1 MSIRR
6 ILLFAFLCFSVVTAA
21 LVTSFTYTR
30 ASAALKAEI
39 RRSVETQARDVVAEL
54 EALVFERVEDVYGWS
69 RVEPM
74 QELKV
79 DDVDKRLANY
89 LRDVKTSYAGIYEN
103 LSCVRDGKVLAAS
116 EPGLIGTRWNDA
128 PVWLDIEFGTA
139 RISLT
144 RPAVVDGVP
153 VLTLSTRLD
162 DAFSGR
168 PLGTLHALYDWTE
181 IDALLDYAMGAS
193 GRDALVVDAA
203 GRVIAASANF
213 RRRPG
218 IADVTLSRW
227 HDGRR
232 ASGVNELDG
241 APLAAGRQL
250 VGFARALGYKGL
262 PDLGWT
268 VLVLTPQRIALA
280 PSRALLHALI
290 ALFLVTAGVAA
301 LLAIGI
307 SGRIAR
313 PIQSLTALTR
323 AVDLDAELP
332 RMPSGG
338 GSEVEELGRAFAR
351 MLEDLQRTRR
361 ERERVAK
368 LAAAGEMAAML
379 AHEVRNPLGILRSS
393 TQLLA
398 RESGLSVRGRE
409 MLGYMLGECDRIN
422 GLVQGL
428 LDSARPRAPV
438 FAPLDLAALVRGLG
452 GPLAVRATEKGV
464 NLRFE
469 APSEPVVLEGD
480 RDQILQAVLN
490 LAINAL
496 QAAPEGGT
504 VAIRCRA
511 AGTGAALEVAD
522 DGPGIPP
529 AERQRIL
536 EPFVSHRAGGIGLGL
551 AVVQDI
557 VQRHGGTLAIGESD
571 LGGARFT
578 LTLPLTRKENPT

>member
-6 ILLFAFLCFSVVTAA
+6 ILLIAFLCFSVVTAA

-103 LSCVRDGKVLAAS
+103 ISCERDGRVIAAS
-116 EPGLIGTRWNDA
+116 EPGLIGTRWNDG
-128 PVWLDIEFGTA
+128 PVWLDIEFGNA
-139 RISLT
+139 HVSLT
-144 RPAVVDGVP
+144 RPAEIDGVP

-193 GRDALVVDAA
+193 DRDALVVDAN
-203 GRVIAASANF
+203 GHVIAASANF
-213 RRRPG
+213 RQRPG
-218 IADVTLSRW
+218 LTDAVLDHW
-227 HDGRR
+227 HDRRR

-241 APLAAGRQL
+241 APLVAGRQL

-290 ALFLVTAGVAA
+290 GLFLVTAAVAA
-301 LLAIGI
+301 LLALRI

-332 RMPSGG
+332 RMPAGG
-338 GSEVEELGRAFAR
+338 GSEVSELGRAFAR
-351 MLEDLQRTRR
+351 MLEDLQRSRR
-361 ERERVAK
+361 ELVRVTK

-398 RESGLSVRGRE
+398 RESGLTPRGRE
-409 MLGYMLGECDRIN
+409 MLGYMLDECDRIN

-428 LDSARPRAPV
+428 LESARPRAPV
-438 FAPLDLAALVRGLG
+438 FATLDLAALVRGLG
-452 GPLAVRATEKGV
+452 ELLAARAAEKEV
-464 NLRFE
+464 NLQLE
-469 APSEPVVLEGD
+469 APSEPLALEGD
-480 RDQILQAVLN
+480 RDQLLQAALN

-496 QAAPEGGT
+496 QATPAGGT
-504 VAIRCRA
+504 VAIRCRSV
-511 AGTGAALEVAD
+511 AGDAVLEVAD
-522 DGPGIPP
+522 SGPGIPP

-557 VQRHGGTLAIGESD
+557 VQRHRGTLVIGESG
-571 LGGARFT
+571 LGGASFT
-578 LTLPLTRKENPT
+578 LTLPRIAKEIPT